1 VLAPVALIA
10 AFVCGWLGLTIGRV
24 LSGIVN
30 IQNLEF
36 ILATLAGFDALG
48 VVALVHIRRFRGS
61 SEQRDAE
68 PLAVFLMFVLIG
80 GKCVHGMGINTL
92 LVVSVTNGVV
102 GSLLALGLLR
112 LVPRP
117 GSDEPGPT

>member
-1 VLAPVALIA
+1 
-10 AFVCGWLGLTIGRV
+10 
-24 LSGIVN
+24 
-30 IQNLEF
+30 
-36 ILATLAGFDALG
+36 
-48 VVALVHIRRFRGS
+48 
-61 SEQRDAE
+61 
-68 PLAVFLMFVLIG
+68 
-80 GKCVHGMGINTL
+80 MGINTL